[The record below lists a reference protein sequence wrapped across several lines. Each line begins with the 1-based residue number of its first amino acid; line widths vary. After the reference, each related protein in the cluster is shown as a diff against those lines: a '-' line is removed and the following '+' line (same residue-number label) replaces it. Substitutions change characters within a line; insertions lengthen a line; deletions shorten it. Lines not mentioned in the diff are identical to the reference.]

1 VAGLLATGVLAVG
14 LGTGVVAA
22 RAGAAPAPA
31 PAPVT
36 SAAGGVQA
44 AAVQIPTG
52 SWVELWTPFITP
64 TMHKCMDIAPSGVL
78 LMKIFHCHGG
88 DNQLWQFIDLG
99 GGSYWIVSKYWGTCL
114 STMPTND
121 GVSVRSCD
129 ATSGTHWHVVP
140 SAYDPSGF
148 QLVNDEW
155 GGCIGSDVAVPT
167 GDNSKELRLWGC
179 TNSPVFNADVQVQT
193 WRIG

>member
-1 VAGLLATGVLAVG
+1 VAGLLATGALAIG
-14 LGTGVVAA
+14 LGTAVVAA
-22 RAGAAPAPA
+22 RAGAA

-64 TMHKCMDIAPSGVL
+64 TMHKCMDIPPSGVL
-78 LMKIFHCHGG
+78 GAQIFHCHGG
-88 DNQLWQFIDLG
+88 NNQLWQFVDLG

-114 STMPTND
+114 STNPVGSPFN
-121 GVSVRSCD
+121 GLSVRSCD
-129 ATSGTHWHVVP
+129 ATGETHWHVIP

-148 QLVNDEW
+148 QLVNDAW
-155 GGCIGSDVAVPT
+155 GECAGSDVAVPT
-167 GDNSKELRLWGC
+167 GDNSKKLRLWGC